1 MNELKKEIGDLV
13 QINAG
18 TYKDKTGTLVEKG
31 KGWVV
36 ELADSKERISVSFPM
51 VTLIQKAQPATQE
64 AAEPDSEVES
74 KPESTELSQTA
85 TETVISETAPA
96 ETSTEAKP
104 AESEPESETPLSSNT
119 EVVIEETTPAETTAD
134 ATQQTSE
141 SPAEEVTV
149 GEAATE
155 ITTEEP
161 TSGETGSAEQT
172 PATATEQENV
182 LEIDPEIKKL
192 TINQLQALAKE
203 KGVSIARTKEDF
215 IRIIKQKN
223 PSENLNLLK
232 GKVLFDRVTELKISR
247 LRSKADL
254 QRLLSK

>member
-36 ELADSKERISVSFPM
+36 ELADTKERISVSFPM

-85 TETVISETAPA
+85 TETVIEEAAPA
-96 ETSTEAKP
+96 ETPAEAEP
-104 AESEPESETPLSSNT
+104 AESEPENETPPSNT
-119 EVVIEETTPAETTAD
+119 EAG
-134 ATQQTSE
+134 
-141 SPAEEVTV
+141 AEE
-149 GEAATE
+149 A
-155 ITTEEP
+155 
-161 TSGETGSAEQT
+161 TGSEAEMEVPSPITPEADTNSAEPT
-172 PATATEQENV
+172 PATTTEQESAV
-182 LEIDPEIKKL
+182 EIDPEIKKL
-192 TINQLQALAKE
+192 TINQLQTLAKE
-203 KGVSIARTKEDF
+203 KGVSIARTKADF
-215 IRIIKQKN
+215 LRIIKAKN
-223 PSENLNLLK
+223 LDEDLNLLK

-254 QRLLSK
+254 QILLSK